1 MSQKCII
8 EEGGKQQCGACGSH
22 SAMTSMM
29 ALAVLA
35 VIGGLAV
42 TFLK

>member
-1 MSQKCII
+1 MSQKWAL
-8 EEGGKQQCGACGSH
+8 EEGGKKQCETCSGH
-22 SAMTSMM
+22 SAMMSMM